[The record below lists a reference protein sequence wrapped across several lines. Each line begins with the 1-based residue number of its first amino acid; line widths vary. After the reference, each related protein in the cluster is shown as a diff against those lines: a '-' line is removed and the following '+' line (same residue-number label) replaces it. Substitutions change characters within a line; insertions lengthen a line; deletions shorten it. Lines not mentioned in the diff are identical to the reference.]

1 MHQGHETLAPS
12 LGIFRPYTG
21 HSAIVEEVL
30 EEEGITDLATH
41 SHKPDQRPSRPTSCR
56 PRSRE
61 ALLAGG
67 DALELLAGGSPAR
80 SPWLAAS
87 ATSQAIRGE
96 GPN

>member
-30 EEEGITDLATH
+30 EEEGITDL
-41 SHKPDQRPSRPTSCR
+41 PPTAASPASVLR
-56 PRSRE
+56 ARSLIDPAYVE

-87 ATSQAIRGE
+87 AMSQAIRGE